1 MKGIRKMAKFSK
13 LVITEKGKELCAKS
27 LVSSEKIQF
36 TRMLA
41 SSTKYEETALSELES
56 LNNVRQT
63 ETVRSMIK
71 EGNCI
76 QLDTVFSNKS
86 LEEEYILNT
95 VGLCAQLGAGEE
107 VLFAVSTETA
117 NGIPMPKMFFTVTD
131 IQLRLS
137 IYMENADNVQIIVD
151 TGAMATVG
159 DVIDLRAYVDV
170 NIENIGNDIAS
181 NMDTVYQQSTGYTD
195 TKIAELING
204 APSTLDT
211 LGEIAQAMQDNENVV
226 DALESAIG
234 SKAPQAEFDGHT
246 SNSTIH
252 ITASERAK
260 WNNKMEKTGDASN
273 TTAVFTQASGLAN
286 ISTGEKIGV
295 IMGKVSK
302 AVATLISHVGAKSTA
317 SRFAHVKLSD
327 TYSSAVSGG
336 AAANGVG
343 ASQKAVA
350 DAYTALHNSLGG
362 LTFEQDAEGNWGYKP
377 AGADTVTPFKSGS
390 AILVWSVY
398 GLSGGITFKNT
409 GRVTFTVLNYVTAG
423 NVGVYG
429 TTSPTDLLNN
439 GHLYGYF
446 KTNAGVNMAQV
457 IETPDIE
464 SYPYIALRPVYAA
477 GWSNN
482 NAINACRV
490 ET

>member
-464 SYPYIALRPVYAA
+464 SYPYITLRPVYAT